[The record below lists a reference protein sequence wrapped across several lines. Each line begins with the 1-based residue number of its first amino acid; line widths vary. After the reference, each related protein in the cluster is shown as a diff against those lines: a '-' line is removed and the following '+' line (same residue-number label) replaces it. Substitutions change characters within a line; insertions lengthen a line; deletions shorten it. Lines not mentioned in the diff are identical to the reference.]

1 VTQAWRRAVT
11 TLARARWAR
20 SVRPK
25 QAARP
30 RYPVTQPPSATAD
43 RQRRL
48 GAGPLTGSRA
58 SYREACRRRSTLRQ
72 PGTAHPGRSRRRRLT

>member
-1 VTQAWRRAVT
+1 VA
-11 TLARARWAR
+11 LH
-20 SVRPK
+20 
-25 QAARP
+25 
-30 RYPVTQPPSATAD
+30 RYPVTRPPSATAG

-72 PGTAHPGRSRRRRLT
+72 PGTARPGRSRRRRLT